1 MTFFHILS
9 HLNPPFHKF
18 DTGNPYAASVSRP
31 SIVFLFF
38 EENLLLLKCKFSH
51 ETKYLYYTF
60 YLFYCQSRI
69 SFLCNLSRNI
79 CEILRFFRR
88 KFQKSVLFFSFITKS
103 PGKWGFLLKNVCKK
117 LENGEQKGAPYKRNA
132 FVLTRNSI
140 HIFQHLSNTFSDIFW
155 HLGMCKMLCICLSMR
170 SYFIHDTFK
179 KLSFVHHAKFIFP
192 FYTSKCIGDVTEH
205 FQIYAIYAIFSVFH
219 FNTI

>member
-1 MTFFHILS
+1 MKFFAFSSKISKVCTIL
-9 HLNPPFHKF
+9 
-18 DTGNPYAASVSRP
+18 
-31 SIVFLFF
+31 
-38 EENLLLLKCKFSH
+38 
-51 ETKYLYYTF
+51 
-60 YLFYCQSRI
+60 
-69 SFLCNLSRNI
+69 
-79 CEILRFFRR
+79 
-88 KFQKSVLFFSFITKS
+88 FIHNKS

-132 FVLTRNSI
+132 FVLTKKQYT
-140 HIFQHLSNTFSDIFW
+140 HFQHLSNTFSDIFW

-179 KLSFVHHAKFIFP
+179 KLSFAHHAKFIFP

>member
-1 MTFFHILS
+1 MQIF
-9 HLNPPFHKF
+9 
-18 DTGNPYAASVSRP
+18 SR
-31 SIVFLFF
+31 
-38 EENLLLLKCKFSH
+38 N
-51 ETKYLYYTF
+51 KYLYYTF

-132 FVLTRNSI
+132 FVLTRDSI
-140 HIFQHLSNTFSDIFW
+140 HIFQHLSNTFFVFCKKFCCKRKTTAHAVVFSFSRCSDKIRPP
-155 HLGMCKMLCICLSMR
+155 S
-170 SYFIHDTFK
+170 
-179 KLSFVHHAKFIFP
+179 AKTVP
-192 FYTSKCIGDVTEH
+192 SHMIGVMVSCRINAEL
-205 FQIYAIYAIFSVFH
+205 
-219 FNTI
+219 TIVITGVA